1 MNPGL
6 RHAVC
11 LASGIGLV
19 LFSILSLPAF
29 ATDLHLKT
37 SSPSEMLSTHFSSL
51 QPISLQGI
59 AIGNFG
65 VVDGHIFRGEQPKGS
80 DYAALAAIGVKTIID
95 LREDASGSSAKSAK
109 AAGLK
114 YINIRINGHGTPTD
128 AEATEFLKSVDD
140 PENGVVYVHCAGG
153 RHRTGSMIAIYRMV
167 KDGWTIDQSYKE
179 MLAYDFYTSGGHQG
193 FKTYVF
199 DYYQR
204 MTSNPSS
211 VPAAYRAAVKPA
223 VALASVE
230 PETLQN

>member
-6 RHAVC
+6 RHAGYAALSIC
-11 LASGIGLV
+11 LV
-19 LFSILSLPAF
+19 LITVPAF
-29 ATDLHLKT
+29 ASEIHLET
-37 SSPSEMLSTHFSSL
+37 SSPSEILSTHFSSL

-59 AIGNFG
+59 SINNFG
-65 VVDGHIFRGEQPKGS
+65 VVDGHIYRGEQPKGT

-95 LREDASGSSAKSAK
+95 LREDASSSSAKNAK

-114 YINIRINGHGTPTD
+114 YINIRIDGHGIPTD
-128 AEATEFLKSVDD
+128 AQAAEFLKSVDD
-140 PENGVVYVHCAGG
+140 PANGVVYVHCAGG

-167 KDGWTIDQSYKE
+167 EDGWTIDQAYKE

-204 MTSNPSS
+204 MTSNPST
-211 VPAAYRAAVKPA
+211 VPTAYHAPVKPA
-223 VALASVE
+223 LVLTATE
-230 PETLQN
+230 PEAIQK